1 VRCQLSAAHSR
12 DDLDFA
18 LRAFK
23 KVGSKL
29 GLI

>member
-1 VRCQLSAAHSR
+1 VRCQLSATHTR

-23 KVGSKL
+23 TVGQRL
-29 GLI
+29 DLI

>member
-1 VRCQLSAAHSR
+1 VRCQLSAAHSKN
-12 DDLDFA
+12 DLDLA